1 MKKVNQ
7 IKQAMNALNLLR
19 RDTKHMVPMETH
31 HGMGDVL
38 VRTYVAIQ
46 QSVNDVV
53 DSPFVTALKI
63 DLPEEADD
71 RQKVTQVTL
80 LAGQLLAF
88 VEAFYEDLS
97 ESEEDKTPSEEEQ
110 INRRFNELMDKE

>member
-71 RQKVTQVTL
+71 RQKVTQVTI
-80 LAGQLLAF
+80 AGRAIISLCGGFL
-88 VEAFYEDLS
+88 
-97 ESEEDKTPSEEEQ
+97 
-110 INRRFNELMDKE
+110 RRLKRIRRE